1 MSRYSDDICVLI
13 EHREAELAE
22 HSLELLAK
30 ARDLAESVASEVIAV
45 LIGYKVSGLSEKL
58 IAYGADKVFV
68 LDKEGYLHYNA
79 ENYSSVLYQLIK
91 QERPSVLL
99 AAATTTGRSLASRL
113 AIKLGTG
120 ITADCTELYID
131 EETSDLI
138 QIRPAFGGNIMAKI
152 ACSKHRPQIAT
163 VRPRTFKALH
173 PDNTR
178 KGEVHV
184 IEASHLCL
192 DKRMRFLRFFKEELS
207 DVNLLEADIIIAGG
221 RGLGSKQNFEKME
234 VLAQKLNA
242 AVGASRAVVD
252 AGWVPYIH
260 QVGQTGTTVCPKIY
274 FALGISGQ
282 IQHQVGMQSSTK
294 IVAVNKDPHAPI
306 FNVADYGII
315 ADVNEFL
322 DTVLLHLDSVNK

>member
-13 EHREAELAE
+13 EHREAKLAE

-30 ARDLAESVASEVIAV
+30 ARDLADSVTSKVIAV
-45 LIGYKVSGLSEKL
+45 LIGDKVSELSKKL

-68 LDKEGYLHYNA
+68 LDKEDYSHYNA
-79 ENYSSVLYQLIK
+79 ENYSSVLYQFIR

-113 AIKLGTG
+113 AIRLETG

-131 EETSDLI
+131 QDSGNLM

-152 ACSKHRPQIAT
+152 ACSKHRPQMAT
-163 VRPRTFKALH
+163 VRPRTFKKLEE
-173 PDNTR
+173 DQNR
-178 KGEVHV
+178 QGE
-184 IEASHLCL
+184 IIKLTPPETCL
-192 DKRMRFLRFFKEELS
+192 DNRVRFLRFFKEELS
-207 DVNLLEADIIIAGG
+207 DVNLIEAEIIIAGG

-234 VLAQKLNA
+234 ALAQKMNA
-242 AVGASRAVVD
+242 AVGASRAAVD

-260 QVGQTGTTVCPKIY
+260 QVGQTGTTVSPKIY

-282 IQHQVGMQSSTK
+282 IQHQVGMQSSSK
-294 IVAVNKDPHAPI
+294 IIAVNKDRHAPI
-306 FNVADYGII
+306 FNIADYGII
-315 ADVNEFL
+315 ADANEFI
-322 DTVLLHLDSVNK
+322 DAVLSHLNGVNK